1 MSLEEIKLT
10 RPLVF
15 FDLESTGTRPEFDRI
30 VEIAIIKHF
39 PDGRDETVVRKI
51 NPQMH
56 IPEEASAVHGIT
68 DADVA
73 ESPTFADIA
82 GNLLKYLEEC
92 DLAGYN
98 ILKFDIPMLVNEF
111 RRAGLD
117 FDLTGRKTV
126 DVFNIFCKLYPR
138 NLSSAYEFFCGKKLE
153 DAHSAAADT
162 SATLEVLA
170 GQLAKHPELS
180 RDLTELAAFSD
191 NRRPDSIDASGRF
204 RWSGND
210 AVVNFGKNYG
220 RRLSDI
226 AENDPGFLRW
236 IIRSDFPEDVKK
248 IASDALVGRYP
259 RKPADAE

>member
-1 MSLEEIKLT
+1 MSLEALNLT

-15 FDLESTGTRPEFDRI
+15 FDLETTGTRPEFDRI
-30 VEIAIIKHF
+30 VEIAIIKHY
-39 PDGRDETVVRKI
+39 PDGRDETTVRKL

-73 ESPTFADIA
+73 ECPTFGDIA
-82 GNLLKYLEEC
+82 GNLFKYLADC

-98 ILKFDIPMLVNEF
+98 IIKFDVPLLVNEF
-111 RRAGLD
+111 RKCGID
-117 FDLTGRKTV
+117 FDLKDRKLV

-153 DAHSAAADT
+153 DAHSASADT
-162 SATLEVLA
+162 TATLEVLA
-170 GQLAKHPELS
+170 GQLARHSELP
-180 RDLTELAAFSD
+180 RELAALAEFSD
-191 NRRPDSIDASGRF
+191 NRRPDSIDAAGRF
-204 RWSGND
+204 RWSGSD

-220 RRLSDI
+220 RKLSDI
-226 AENDPGFLRW
+226 SENDPGFLRW

-248 IASDALVGRYP
+248 IASDALVGKFP
-259 RKPADAE
+259 VKPSAVE